1 MTDKMKQNIIPTILI
16 ADDDADDRMMIK
28 EALEENNFSHSVQ
41 FVEDG
46 EELLDYLHQR
56 GKFLTEKVHK
66 PNLIIL
72 DLNMP
77 KIDGREALSQIK
89 SSAAFKRIPVI
100 VLTTSRAE
108 EDIIRTYD
116 LGVNSFICKPVHFND
131 LVIVAREI
139 GNYWFSTV
147 ALPTN

>member
-1 MTDKMKQNIIPTILI
+1 MKHRILPTILM
-16 ADDDADDRMMIK
+16 ADDDPDDRLMMK
-28 EALEENNFSHSVQ
+28 EALDENNFSHSLQ

-56 GKFLTEKVHK
+56 GKFIGQKVAT
-66 PNLIIL
+66 PSLILL

-89 SSAAFKRIPVI
+89 SDARLKRIPVI
-100 VLTTSRAE
+100 ILSTSRAE
-108 EDIIRTYD
+108 EDIVKTYD
-116 LGVNSFICKPVHFND
+116 LGVNSFISKPVHYND
-131 LVIVAREI
+131 LVLVAREI

-147 ALPTN
+147 LLPGN

>member
-1 MTDKMKQNIIPTILI
+1 MKHKIIPTILI

-28 EALEENNFSHSVQ
+28 EALEENNFSHDMRFVQ
-41 FVEDG
+41 DG

-56 GKFLTEKVHK
+56 GKYLTEKVFR
-66 PNLIIL
+66 PSLIIL

-77 KIDGREALSQIK
+77 KVDGREALSHIK
-89 SSAAFKRIPVI
+89 SNDKLKRIPVI

-108 EDIIRTYD
+108 EDIVRTYD
-116 LGVNSFICKPVHFND
+116 LGVNSFICKPVHYND

-147 ALPTN
+147 ALPN

>member
-1 MTDKMKQNIIPTILI
+1 MKHNIIQTILI

-28 EALEENNFSHSVQ
+28 EALEENNFSHDMR

-56 GKFLTEKVHK
+56 GKYLTEKVQR

-89 SSAAFKRIPVI
+89 SNTHLKRIPVI

-108 EDIIRTYD
+108 EDILRTYD
-116 LGVNSFICKPVHFND
+116 LGVNSFICKPVRYND
-131 LVIVAREI
+131 LVIVTREI
-139 GNYWFSTV
+139 GNYWFNTV
-147 ALPTN
+147 ALPN

>member
-1 MTDKMKQNIIPTILI
+1 MKDRILPTILM
-16 ADDDADDRMMIK
+16 ADDDPDDRMMMK
-28 EALEENNFSHSVQ
+28 EALDENNFSHSLQ

-56 GKFLTEKVHK
+56 GKFTGQKVVT
-66 PNLIIL
+66 PNLILL

-89 SSAAFKRIPVI
+89 SDAKLKRIPVI
-100 VLTTSRAE
+100 ILSTSRAE
-108 EDIIRTYD
+108 EDIVKTYD
-116 LGVNSFICKPVHFND
+116 LGVNSFISKPVHYND
-131 LVIVAREI
+131 LVLVAREI

-147 ALPTN
+147 SLPGN

>member
-1 MTDKMKQNIIPTILI
+1 MKHKLIPTILI
-16 ADDDADDRMMIK
+16 ADDDADDRMMLK
-28 EALEENNFSHSVQ
+28 EALEENNFSHSVH

-56 GKFLTEKVHK
+56 GKFLSEKVIRPH
-66 PNLIIL
+66 LIIL

-77 KIDGREALSQIK
+77 KIDGREALSHIK
-89 SSAAFKRIPVI
+89 SNANLKRIPVI

-116 LGVNSFICKPVHFND
+116 LGVNSFICKPVHFNE
-131 LVIVAREI
+131 LVMVAREI
-139 GNYWFSTV
+139 GKYWFSTV
-147 ALPTN
+147 ALPSN

>member
-1 MTDKMKQNIIPTILI
+1 MKHNIIPTILI
-16 ADDDADDRMMIK
+16 ADDDADDRMMLK
-28 EALEENNFSHSVQ
+28 EALEENNFSHDMR

-46 EELLDYLHQR
+46 EELLDYLNQR
-56 GKFLTEKVHK
+56 GKYLTEEVLR

-77 KIDGREALSQIK
+77 KVDGREALSHIK
-89 SSAAFKRIPVI
+89 SNVNLKRIPVI

-108 EDIIRTYD
+108 EDIVRTYD
-116 LGVNSFICKPVHFND
+116 LGVNSFICKPVHYMD
-131 LVIVAREI
+131 LVVVAREI

-147 ALPTN
+147 ALPN